1 MFSPNAVPNEI
12 FIQIFTSLAK
22 TDLASASQ
30 TCRRFQ
36 ALADPLRYCDVDLA
50 TVPDNLGA
58 EPSMLHQFLRT
69 ILEGPVLGHYVRS
82 LTIRWSFNDDNV
94 DCNSHNGGDIPL
106 FTEAARNMALLESLD
121 SPGSQLALLLYLLPN
136 IRSLVLIP
144 QDEFDTFAKFMEAL
158 TLPANFALPAA
169 LTSVSEVTYCPKSTA
184 TARIWLR
191 VLFNL
196 PSIRKIAVSGISAHI
211 QPAFDL
217 STFTGITSIS
227 DFHFCYGSIPTSTLT
242 RALEMCTGL
251 TRFSYLDVY
260 GNPNDFDPALF
271 GRALR
276 ASRNTLQYLRLSLAS
291 KRRHTASQYPP
302 DSIGSL
308 QDYPALRTVWCPF
321 LVLLGRKPELAKERL
336 VCVLPPAIE
345 ELRIGNPAFDL
356 WPYSAV
362 RLQVTEV
369 LEQKG
374 FGRFVKLVKL
384 TMMSRGLN
392 DAQEESL
399 RAACDAVG
407 VTLCISGH
415 HFC

>member
-22 TDLASASQ
+22 TDLTSASQ

-36 ALADPLRYCDVDLA
+36 ALADPLRYCHVDLA
-50 TVPDNLGA
+50 TVPANPGA

-69 ILEGPVLGHYVRS
+69 ILEGPVLSNYVRS
-82 LTIRWSFNDDNV
+82 LKIRWPFNDENV
-94 DCNSHNGGDIPL
+94 DCNCHNGGDIPL
-106 FTEAARNMALLESLD
+106 FTEAAKNMALLGSLG

-136 IRSLVLIP
+136 IRSLIFLP
-144 QDEFDTFAKFMEAL
+144 QNEFDTFGKFMEAL
-158 TLPANFALPAA
+158 TLPANFPLPAA
-169 LTSVSEVTYCPKSTA
+169 LRSVRNVTYYPKSTA

-196 PSIRKIAVSGISAHI
+196 PSIRKIVVNGMCRDC

-217 STFTGITSIS
+217 STFTGISSIS
-227 DFHFCYGSIPTSTLT
+227 DFHFCHGTIPTSTLT
-242 RALEMCTGL
+242 RVLEMCTGL

-260 GNPNDFDPALF
+260 GNPNHFDPALF
-271 GRALR
+271 GRALH

-291 KRRHTASQYPP
+291 KRRHSPSQYPP
-302 DSIGSL
+302 DSLGSL

-321 LVLLGRKPELAKERL
+321 LVLLGRVPEMAKERL

-345 ELRIGNPAFDL
+345 ELRVGNPTFDL
-356 WPYSAV
+356 WTYSAV

-374 FGRFVKLVKL
+374 FGRFGKLVKL
-384 TMMSRGLN
+384 TMMRKGLN

-407 VTLCISGH
+407 VTLSVSHH